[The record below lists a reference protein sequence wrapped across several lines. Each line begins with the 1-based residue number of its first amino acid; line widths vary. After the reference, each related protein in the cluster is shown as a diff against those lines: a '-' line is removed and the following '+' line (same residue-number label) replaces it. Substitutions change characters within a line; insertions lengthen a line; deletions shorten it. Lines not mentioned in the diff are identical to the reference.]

1 MTRQTSKGTC
11 NLCHST
17 MSKAGM
23 TKHLETCLQKT
34 IAAEVGSGG
43 QQKVR
48 KVKVYQLLV
57 DGRGDPSYWMHLQV
71 TTVTTLA
78 ALDSFLRGIW
88 LECCGHLSEFEIG
101 GERYIVDAGIHDDWG
116 MSGKSMRVRLD
127 KVFSPGQICTYE
139 YDFGTT
145 TELRLKVIAEREVA
159 AKVKAIEVLARNEAP
174 PILCGVCGQRATQV
188 CSQCAYETTG
198 WLCDACTQNHECG
211 EEMMLPVVNS
221 PRTGMCGY
229 TGADPA
235 YSVW

>member
-23 TKHLETCLQKT
+23 TKHLETCLQKA
-34 IAAEVGSGG
+34 IATEVGSGG

-48 KVKVYQLLV
+48 KVKVYQVLV
-57 DGRGDPSYWMHLQV
+57 DGRNDPTYWMHLQV
-71 TTVTTLA
+71 TTGTTLA

-88 LECCGHLSEFEIG
+88 LECCGHLSAFEIG
-101 GERYIVDAGIHDDWG
+101 GEHYNVDAGMHDDWG
-116 MSGKSMRVRLD
+116 MGGKSMQVRLD
-127 KVFSPGQICTYE
+127 RVLSPGQTCSYE

-188 CSQCAYETTG
+188 CSQCAYETIG
-198 WLCDACTQNHECG
+198 WLCDACAQNHECG